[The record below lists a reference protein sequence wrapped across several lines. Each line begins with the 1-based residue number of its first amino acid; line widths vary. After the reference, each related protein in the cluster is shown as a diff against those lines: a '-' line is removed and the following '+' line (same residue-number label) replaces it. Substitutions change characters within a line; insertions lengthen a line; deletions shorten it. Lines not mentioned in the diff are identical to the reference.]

1 MSAYVLNGDLLRALL
16 FLALPLC
23 ICSTTSMAMNDTD
36 AVVAEGLFPMEDG
49 LPLALKSE
57 KVTVLLHPN
66 GLKVMRRY
74 EIQNTGDASLDA
86 RLATT
91 CLSVPYNDDKVLSTL
106 YEGAY
111 VGTMIAVD
119 GNPVQLQRHVGRLV
133 DDGTRVIL
141 QERTM
146 SQIGDCEQHNDGDIC
161 GHPWVS
167 LPVTFGSDQIRTVEV
182 NYEVPDFSPRFVEFT
197 LDRLQLYAE
206 KFWGSDSVRV
216 IEFDFSIEGK
226 TLGEDVF
233 LPRGEYAAHSTEPRG
248 YKEGTF
254 TWRIEQYSP
263 SRKTYTYF
271 TRLVHSRAIE
281 LEAISK
287 AYRSILKP
295 SSPSLAH

>member
-1 MSAYVLNGDLLRALL
+1 
-16 FLALPLC
+16 
-23 ICSTTSMAMNDTD
+23 MAMNDTD
-36 AVVAEGLFPMEDG
+36 AVVAEGLFPMDNT
-49 LPLALKSE
+49 LPLALRSE
-57 KVTVLLHPN
+57 KVSVALYPK
-66 GLKVMRRY
+66 GVRVMRHY
-74 EIQNTGDASLDA
+74 EIQNTGDAALEA

-91 CLSVPYNDDKVLSTL
+91 CLSVPYNDHRVLATL

-111 VGTMIAVD
+111 VGTIVTVD
-119 GNPVQLQRHVGRLV
+119 GKPVQVERHVGRLI
-133 DDGTRVIL
+133 DAGALVIV
-141 QERTM
+141 QDRTM
-146 SQIGDCEQHNDGDIC
+146 AQIGDCEQHNDGDIC

-167 LPVTFGSDQIRTVEV
+167 LPVTFASDQIRTVEV

-233 LPRGEYAAHSTEPRG
+233 LPRGEYAAHSTKPSG
-248 YKEGTF
+248 YNEGTF
-254 TWRIEQYSP
+254 TWRIEHYAP

-271 TRLVHSRAIE
+271 THLIHPYAIDMN
-281 LEAISK
+281 AISK
-287 AYRSILKP
+287 TYRSILEP

>member
-1 MSAYVLNGDLLRALL
+1 
-16 FLALPLC
+16 
-23 ICSTTSMAMNDTD
+23 MAMNDTD
-36 AVVAEGLFPMEDG
+36 AVVAEGLFPMEDD
-49 LPLALKSE
+49 LPLTLKSE
-57 KVTVLLHPN
+57 KVSVLLHPK

-74 EIQNTGDASLDA
+74 EIQNTGDAALEA

-91 CLSVPYNDDKVLSTL
+91 CLSVPYNDHRVLATL

-111 VGTMIAVD
+111 VGTIVTVD
-119 GNPVQLQRHVGRLV
+119 GKPVQVERHVGRLI
-133 DDGTRVIL
+133 DAGARVIL
-141 QERTM
+141 QDRTM
-146 SQIGDCEQHNDGDIC
+146 AQIGDCEQHNDGDIC

-167 LPVTFGSDQIRTVEV
+167 LPVTFASGQIRTVEV

-226 TLGEDVF
+226 ALGEDVF
-233 LPRGEYAAHSTEPRG
+233 LPRGEYAAHSTKPSG
-248 YKEGTF
+248 YNEGTF
-254 TWRIEQYSP
+254 TWRIEHYAP

-271 TRLVHSRAIE
+271 THLIHPYAIDMN
-281 LEAISK
+281 AISK
-287 AYRSILKP
+287 TYRSILEP